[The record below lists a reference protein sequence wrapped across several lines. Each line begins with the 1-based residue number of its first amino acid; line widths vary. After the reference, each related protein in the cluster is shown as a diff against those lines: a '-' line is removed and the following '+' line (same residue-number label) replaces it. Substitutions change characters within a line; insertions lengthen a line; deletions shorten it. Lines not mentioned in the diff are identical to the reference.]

1 MGVDIYGIRNCDT
14 MKKAFRWL
22 EANGVDYVFHDYK
35 KEGVTH
41 DALARWCDVAGWEIV
56 LNRRGTTFRKLP
68 EPAKAN
74 LDRDKA
80 VALMVEQP
88 SMIKRP
94 VLEADQVI
102 EVGFAPERY
111 AEILKADR

>member
-1 MGVDIYGIRNCDT
+1 MTVTLYGIKNCDT

-22 EANGVDYVFHDYK
+22 DEQGVDYAFHDYK
-35 KEGVTH
+35 KEGAPR
-41 DALARWCDVAGWEIV
+41 DALERWCDAAGWETV

-68 EPAKAN
+68 EADRTD
-74 LDRDKA
+74 LDHDKA
-80 VALMVEQP
+80 IALMCEQP

-94 VLEADQVI
+94 VLEAGATI

-111 AEILKADR
+111 AEILKTTR